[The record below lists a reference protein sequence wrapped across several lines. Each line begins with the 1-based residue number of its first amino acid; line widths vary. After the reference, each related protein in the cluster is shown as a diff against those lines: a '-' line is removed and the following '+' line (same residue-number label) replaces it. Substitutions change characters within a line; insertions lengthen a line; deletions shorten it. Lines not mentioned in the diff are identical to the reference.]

1 MKMAAAS
8 LRPLGLTPS
17 RLERGAESPAPT
29 GTGDATAA
37 SATDLALDFL
47 LASAACEVPLDVAD
61 YQASRR
67 ARSRGSA
74 RRVRIED
81 WS

>member
-1 MKMAAAS
+1 MAALS
-8 LRPLGLTPS
+8 LSPLGPPPS
-17 RLERGAESPAPT
+17 RLERGTDSPTAPD
-29 GTGDATAA
+29 TGDATAA

-67 ARSRGSA
+67 ARSRSSA
-74 RRVRIED
+74 RRLRIED